1 MSTESVD
8 TSTVEKIQ
16 SSAERVKS
24 ELKKVII
31 GQDDVIEQV
40 LIAIFTRNHALLV
53 GVPGLA
59 KTLLISS
66 LAESL
71 DLEYNRIQFTPDL
84 MPSDITGT
92 EVIYSDPSTN
102 ERQFKFL
109 PGPIFSNII
118 LADEI
123 NRTPPKTQAA
133 MLESMQER
141 KVSIGGEDHSLPD
154 PFFVLAT
161 QNPIEQEGTY
171 PLPEAQLDR
180 FMFMIKVE
188 YPNEEEEFE
197 IMKAYTGSTVTNPE
211 PALTGEDI
219 LEIQT
224 TIRSVPVSEHVM
236 RYAEKLVRVTR
247 PGTDETLEFC
257 DKWLGWGAGPRAG
270 LALILAAKAHALLNG
285 QNHVGCS
292 NVEAVAPP
300 IFRHRLIPNFAAQS
314 EGLDSDAIT
323 AKIIEAIPQH

>member
-1 MSTESVD
+1 
-8 TSTVEKIQ
+8 
-16 SSAERVKS
+16 
-24 ELKKVII
+24 
-31 GQDDVIEQV
+31 
-40 LIAIFTRNHALLV
+40 
-53 GVPGLA
+53 
-59 KTLLISS
+59 
-66 LAESL
+66 
-71 DLEYNRIQFTPDL
+71 
-84 MPSDITGT
+84 
-92 EVIYSDPSTN
+92 
-102 ERQFKFL
+102 
-109 PGPIFSNII
+109 
-118 LADEI
+118 
-123 NRTPPKTQAA
+123 

-197 IMKAYTGSTVTNPE
+197 IMKTYTGSTVTSPE

-219 LEIQT
+219 LEIQNVM
-224 TIRSVPVSEHVM
+224 RSVPVSEHVM

-247 PGTDETLEFC
+247 PGSDDALEFC

-270 LALILAAKAHALLNG
+270 LSLIFAAKAHALLNG

-292 NVEAVAPP
+292 NVATVAPP